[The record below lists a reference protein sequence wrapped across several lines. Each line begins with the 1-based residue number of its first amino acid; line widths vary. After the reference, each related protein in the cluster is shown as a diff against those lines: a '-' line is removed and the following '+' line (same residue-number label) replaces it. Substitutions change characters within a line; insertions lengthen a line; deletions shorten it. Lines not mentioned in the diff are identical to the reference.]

1 MIVSY
6 HSIART
12 AFTVRLALLN
22 SNTPD
27 KKMRLPQRII
37 SGGFAASLT
46 CPLFGAFAD

>member
-27 KKMRLPQRII
+27 KKMRLPQRVDTVDKVYDEL
-37 SGGFAASLT
+37 GVT
-46 CPLFGAFAD
+46 AD